1 MKCIIKQLIKTM
13 YNRFYFFMLMACLIA
28 AGCAQQAPKPPA
40 IVAVPT
46 KPVMMEPF
54 RFHKLIEVS
63 PGNDF
68 DVVSWGRGSK
78 DVGAF
83 AILHSDSSDIKYTTT
98 TGDLEGSIVDVYNSD
113 MDLDGNPEILIQAKA
128 KDTSNYAVIYAF
140 EFTNGRANKLDF
152 PKLTKTQRKGYRGDD
167 NFYIQDGKFMRQF
180 PIYDGDGKDAKPT
193 GQKRL
198 LQYGLRDNQF
208 TVQTLSTDSTSNS
221 KQTVSQPNK
230 STSTPATVKSNKSSG
245 TNNNS
250 SSINSNSS
258 KKSSKSSSSK
268 KKKHKTEEK
277 KTTHKKKKRH
287 HHNSD
292 DN

>member
-1 MKCIIKQLIKTM
+1 
-13 YNRFYFFMLMACLIA
+13 MLMVCVIA

-40 IVAVPT
+40 AVVAT
-46 KPVMMEPF
+46 KPAIMEPF

-63 PGNDF
+63 PGDDF

-128 KDTSNYAVIYAF
+128 KDTSNYAIIYAY
-140 EFTNGRANKLDF
+140 EFTNGKADKLDF
-152 PKLTKTQRKGYRGDD
+152 PKLTKSQRKGYRGDD

-180 PIYDGDGKDAKPT
+180 PIYDGNGKDAKTT

-208 TVQTLSTDSTSNS
+208 TVQTLSTDSTNTA
-221 KQTVSQPNK
+221 KQPVSQTAK
-230 STSTPATVKSNKSSG
+230 TTAAKSNKSSN
-245 TNNNS
+245 TNNS
-250 SSINSNSS
+250 SSSNNNNSS

-268 KKKHKTEEK
+268 KKRHKTEEK
-277 KTTHKKKKRH
+277 KTTSHKKKKRH
-287 HHNSD
+287 HHSEE
-292 DN
+292 